1 VRFLKKPD
9 VKDQTLKRAYR
20 KVGVRNMLFG
30 ALWCVGGTVV
40 TAVTYQSASP
50 GGHYIIAW
58 GAVLFGAI
66 QFLRGLF
73 QTVSNV
79 F

>member
-1 VRFLKKPD
+1 

-20 KVGVRNMLFG
+20 KVGVKNMLFG
-30 ALWCVGGTVV
+30 ALWFVVGIVV
-40 TAVTYQSASP
+40 TAVTYQSASH

-73 QTVSNV
+73 QVLANV